1 MLKGSCRN
9 ICPKDHK
16 MEKLGFAMIVDEIF
30 TRLPAKAIGCLKCVC
45 KDFCKELS
53 THFFEMRHSCRI
65 GNSHKK
71 YLSLRGMSIVVD
83 NVIGGN
89 LDVFTSKQIT
99 LPSNV
104 DPIFL
109 RILASLNGPLLVTFN
124 ARCCELILWNPTTR
138 CHKLLSVSDF
148 SQWYVQKCDTGGMY
162 FDETNDLKVLHI
174 KYYLLN
180 NVVTARVYSRRCET
194 WREIDFLRGVNFGGQ
209 GYSMSSEIYSG
220 KSIYFVCSRSWY
232 PGPFESLEVTPWP
245 GKILSIAKKL
255 HFIVV
260 EGSPELSVGLYKVED
275 EAFIKMFSINNIH
288 IISYEQSLRWSTIF
302 QNNKWLLRNVWIRP
316 VEAKLSMKFLITFNI
331 LIPTLVWNKHYLSR
345 PLFRRLIRNYYAI
358 L

>member
-1 MLKGSCRN
+1 MVCVLPTKLYFGSIHRVFFGFYVDSDNINYFFLYMYHVCLSFSTTHSWMLKGSCRN

-71 YLSLRGMSIVVD
+71 YLSLR
-83 NVIGGN
+83 
-89 LDVFTSKQIT
+89 
-99 LPSNV
+99 
-104 DPIFL
+104 
-109 RILASLNGPLLVTFN
+109 ASLNGLLLVTFN

-148 SQWYVQKCDTGGMY
+148 SQRYVQKCDTGGMY

-180 NVVTARVYSRRCET
+180 NVVTTRVYSRRCET

-209 GYSMSSEIYSG
+209 GYSMSSGIYSG

-232 PGPFESLEVTPWP
+232 PGPFERKNSEHC
-245 GKILSIAKKL
+245 K
-255 HFIVV
+255 
-260 EGSPELSVGLYKVED
+260 
-275 EAFIKMFSINNIH
+275 EAPF
-288 IISYEQSLRWSTIF
+288 YCC
-302 QNNKWLLRNVWIRP
+302 
-316 VEAKLSMKFLITFNI
+316 
-331 LIPTLVWNKHYLSR
+331 
-345 PLFRRLIRNYYAI
+345 
-358 L
+358 